1 MTTIKKKELEDLKAE
16 LELKKEESYN
26 LTIKVKKAENQCEIL
41 KRDHKDEI
49 EKLVQDITSKNLE
62 QTEELVKKH
71 GEERNRLIQ
80 EANQSGDQKFI
91 KLQSEHQSLQKQ
103 FSDLE

>member
-16 LELKKEESYN
+16 LEQKKEESYN
-26 LTIKVKKAENQCEIL
+26 LTIKMKKAENQCEIL

-49 EKLVQDITSKNLE
+49 EKIIQEITSKNLE

-71 GEERNRLIQ
+71 GEERNKLLQ

-91 KLQSEHQSLQKQ
+91 KLQNEHQSIQK
-103 FSDLE
+103 